1 MIGFIALAM
10 LGPIIT
16 GLGTHPA
23 FIITGYLVLLF
34 LVPLASGS
42 SQSVF
47 QTKVAP
53 EVQGRV
59 FAVRS
64 MISRSIMPI
73 AFLSAG
79 PLADLVFEPLMRPG
93 NWLAESFVGLSLG
106 VGPGRGIGLLFIL
119 CGLFGLIASALVYLN
134 PRIRLVEDEIPD
146 AIPG

>member
-1 MIGFIALAM
+1 
-10 LGPIIT
+10 
-16 GLGTHPA
+16 
-23 FIITGYLVLLF
+23 VLLF

-42 SQSVF
+42 SQAVF

-53 EVQGRV
+53 KVQGRV